1 MPVAVLVLLVPVPA
15 PVPVTPLW
23 WQVRRVLVR
32 VRWLVG
38 WPVAPRSSLNREGL
52 VPVALLLWPTLVA
65 MVWRMSKWLI
75 QLRVTPFLGCLPVGP
90 P

>member
-15 PVPVTPLW
+15 PVPVTPLRLW
-23 WQVRRVLVR
+23 WQVRRVPVR
-32 VRWLVG
+32 VPRLVG
-38 WPVAPRSSLNREGL
+38 WPVAPCSSLNREGL
-52 VPVALLLWPTLVA
+52 VALLLWPTQVA
-65 MVWRMSKWLI
+65 MVWRMSKWRI

>member
-1 MPVAVLVLLVPVPA
+1 MPVAVPVLLVPVPV

-23 WQVRRVLVR
+23 WQVRRVPVR

-38 WPVAPRSSLNREGL
+38 WPVAPRSESSLNREGL
-52 VPVALLLWPTLVA
+52 VALLLWPTLAV
-65 MVWRMSKWLI
+65 VGRMSKWRI
-75 QLRVTPFLGCLPVGP
+75 QLSVTPFLGCLPVGP